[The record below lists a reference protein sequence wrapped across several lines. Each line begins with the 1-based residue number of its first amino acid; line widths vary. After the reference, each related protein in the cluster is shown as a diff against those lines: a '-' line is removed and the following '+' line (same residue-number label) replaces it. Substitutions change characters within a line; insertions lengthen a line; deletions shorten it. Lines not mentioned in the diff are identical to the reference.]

1 MRKESEFHGPLT
13 QDRRNKDKAFGKF
26 LHSYKKQKDGPGRR
40 YGQLWMATGKG
51 VNLAAKVFCGN
62 SYLRARGVLA
72 GARRASANT
81 PLARGAGNLGVVN
94 GFVEGSVWR

>member
-40 YGQLWMATGKG
+40 YGQL
-51 VNLAAKVFCGN
+51 
-62 SYLRARGVLA
+62 SDA
-72 GARRASANT
+72 GAPPGKPRTRPHWRLPIAHRLVNT
-81 PLARGAGNLGVVN
+81 PGTSDPRRCGQAAQISRTS
-94 GFVEGSVWR
+94 FFQEYK

>member
-1 MRKESEFHGPLT
+1 MTIAQNPLSAQSENQAH
-13 QDRRNKDKAFGKF
+13 
-26 LHSYKKQKDGPGRR
+26 YKV
-40 YGQLWMATGKG
+40 WMATGKG